1 MLLVSGTLGLHPF
14 AMCLPQKGELAYLGG
29 WAAILAAIGLRL
41 PQQQL
46 EALCSYVGRHKQQL
60 NRGDRK
66 ELMRAFEAWGHQPGL
81 ALLGS
86 NT

>member
-1 MLLVSGTLGLHPF
+1 MLCV
-14 AMCLPQKGELAYLGG
+14 LPRTGELAYLAG
-29 WAAILAAIGLRL
+29 WATNLAAIGLRL
-41 PQQQL
+41 PGQQL
-46 EALCSYVGRHKQQL
+46 AALCSYVDRHRQLL

-66 ELMRAFEAWGHQPGL
+66 KLMRAFEAWGHQPGL